1 MKFLLRISSINVTKF
16 AGNLLICSLIDF
28 LIYWSVDLLIYGL
41 RKYWLND
48 RWPYENTIIMGNH
61 YDVNVMCCNFKARP
75 LNSNLEKSKH
85 ISTLTISGQLFFFI
99 LKELK
104 ALIVAKLLLILNNN
118 YENHRNNDASKW
130 FISNNNYGL
139 LIICKSK
146 HFTIEESTYQF
157 CVLTKS

>member
-1 MKFLLRISSINVTKF
+1 MWPNSQETDWF
-16 AGNLLICSLIDF
+16 
-28 LIYWSVDLLIYGL
+28 VDLLIFWFIDL
-41 RKYWLND
+41 LIYWFMDCGNIGWLIGGHMKK
-48 RWPYENTIIMGNH
+48 TIIMGNH

-130 FISNNNYGL
+130 FISHNNYGL

-146 HFTIEESTYQF
+146 HFTIEESTYHF